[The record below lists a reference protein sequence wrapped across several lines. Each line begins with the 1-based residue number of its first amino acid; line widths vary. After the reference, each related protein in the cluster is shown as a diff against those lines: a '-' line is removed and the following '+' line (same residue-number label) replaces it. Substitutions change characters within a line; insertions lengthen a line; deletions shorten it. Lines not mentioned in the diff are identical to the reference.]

1 MIQFDTQMVLFR
13 MSHGAWFFSCTIGM
27 DIADF
32 MYVISDWS
40 MNSVFNIFSS
50 GVGLRKMGGLTVTYF
65 KEWLGPWPFVID
77 NKGCIDCPRGM

>member
-1 MIQFDTQMVLFR
+1 
-13 MSHGAWFFSCTIGM
+13 
-27 DIADF
+27 
-32 MYVISDWS
+32 